1 MAPGG
6 KEPVEI
12 LAWPAAKLAEPNVVL
27 PAVKVTVPFAET
39 PVSVLTAAVNVTWW
53 PRFEGFL
60 DDVSVVVEDV
70 GLIVSSTEGDV
81 LFA

>member
-1 MAPGG
+1 
-6 KEPVEI
+6 
-12 LAWPAAKLAEPNVVL
+12 LA
-27 PAVKVTVPFAET
+27 
-39 PVSVLTAAVNVTWW
+39 
-53 PRFEGFL
+53 RFEGFL